1 MSGKEEEYTVFME
14 DFCAGKVMFVFTDG
28 HKRDNMV
35 VDNFIHMVIQE
46 VNILYETATSLR
58 IL

>member
-1 MSGKEEEYTVFME
+1 
-14 DFCAGKVMFVFTDG
+14 MFVFTDG
-28 HKRDNMV
+28 DKRDNMV

-46 VNILYETATSLR
+46 EMILYETATSLR